1 MTESHTRLSP
11 RAIGTTGLSATPIGI
26 AGSYG
31 ISADDVERA
40 FYEHGVNYFFITATA
55 PTFTEGVKR
64 LIKAGH
70 RDKLVIAAGM
80 NVPIGARVE
89 SSFDGDRKML
99 GCDTI
104 DVWHMFWVRGR
115 FYLSGSVWKNF
126 EALKARGAVKALCMS
141 IHDRKLCR
149 ELVGEFAFDMLMLRY
164 NVAHRGA
171 VKEIFEPLGDKC
183 PPVVA
188 YTATRWGSL
197 LKPAKGFERGLTA
210 PECYRYVLDNPRV
223 AVSLT
228 GPRSLA
234 DVTAAVNGVSEGPL
248 QPERRAEMEQFGDV
262 VRAAGPVTSALGWGG
277 D

>member
-1 MTESHTRLSP
+1 MTEDPIKLTP
-11 RAIGTTGLSATPIGI
+11 RPVGTTGLSATPIGI
-26 AGSYG
+26 SGSFG
-31 ISADDVERA
+31 ITADEVERA
-40 FYEHGVNYFFITATA
+40 FYDHGVNYFFITNTA
-55 PTFTEGVKR
+55 PSTTEGVRR

-80 NVPIGARVE
+80 NVPVGARVQGA
-89 SSFDGDRKML
+89 FDSDRKAL
-99 GCDTI
+99 GTDTI

-126 EALKARGAVKALCMS
+126 EELKAKGLVKALCMS
-141 IHDRKLCR
+141 IHDRKLCT
-149 ELVGEFAFDMLMLRY
+149 ELVGEFPLDMLMLRY
-164 NVAHRGA
+164 NAAHRGA
-171 VKEIFEPLGDKC
+171 VREIFEPLGAKC

-197 LKPAKGFERGLTA
+197 LKPAKGFEQGLTA
-210 PECYRYVLDNPRV
+210 AECYQYVLDDPHVRI
-223 AVSLT
+223 SLT

-234 DVTAAVNGVSEGPL
+234 DVTAAVNGVSGPAL
-248 QPERRAEMEQFGDV
+248 DPARKAEMEKFGEV